1 MLPKTVCL
9 AALGLAWIVE
19 LVLLAL
25 LVAQPIWMP
34 SAVVW
39 LLLHAGFSCIAAVC
53 SYQLLSTIGKH
64 RMRSSGFFSLLLVVG
79 LCLPFIGAV
88 GFFLALQRGFM
99 QARLRHRKPDY
110 WQSTSSVEL
119 PFTAPSQ
126 REATKVDSRG
136 FEEHLMYSADTDDL
150 YTKVLAAANMQTSLS
165 VSALKQAMR
174 HSDERIRLTA
184 YKTLD
189 RKVTELNR
197 QIQKLESEV
206 NQRDKTE
213 SSNSWLQIAS
223 NYWELLTL
231 EQSEPVA
238 RQQLLEKAAN
248 AALQS
253 IVILPVNRNAHFVL
267 GRVSLLQGNTRRA
280 EVAFTRAR
288 ELGMPSDKV
297 YPYLA
302 EAAFFKRDFPRVRE
316 LLQHLDPA
324 VRAYPPLSHVAE
336 FWQ

>member
-1 MLPKTVCL
+1 MQPSYLY
-9 AALGLAWIVE
+9 AALLGVAIVGE

-25 LVAQPIWMP
+25 LVRQPSGMP
-34 SAVVW
+34 SAHVW
-39 LLLHAGFSCIAAVC
+39 LLSHVGLSVLGTLGA
-53 SYQLLSTIGKH
+53 YQLLCKVARRKH
-64 RMRSSGFFSLLLVVG
+64 RSPGFFSFLLATG
-79 LCLPFIGAV
+79 ICLPFIGTAGV
-88 GFFLALQRGFM
+88 FLALHRGFL

-110 WQSTSSVEL
+110 WQSTSLVEL
-119 PFTAPSQ
+119 PFTTPTA

-136 FEEHLMYSADTDDL
+136 FTEHLMYSADTDDL
-150 YTKVLAAANMQTSLS
+150 YKKVLAAANMQTSLS

-189 RKVTELNR
+189 RKVTELNH
-197 QIQKLESEV
+197 QIQKLETEV
-206 NQRDKTE
+206 HQENKTE

-231 EQSEPVA
+231 EQGEPVA
-238 RQQLLEKAAN
+238 RRQLLDKAAD

-253 IVILPVNRNAHFVL
+253 IVVLPTNRNAHFIL
-267 GRVSLLQGNTRRA
+267 GRVSLMQGKVGRA

-297 YPYLA
+297 FPYLA
-302 EAAFFKRDFPRVRE
+302 EAAFLKRDFSRLKR
-316 LLQHLDPA
+316 LLQQLDPA
-324 VRAYPPLSHVAE
+324 VRAYPPLSHIAE
-336 FWQ
+336 FWK